1 VRAARAKT
9 VVPLVT
15 AILALAAL
23 CMTDTSARAQD
34 APAAC
39 VTGNLKDNYLGQTC
53 TLGNLTVRFDKDF
66 PGASA
71 VDPTK
76 ITVTPTTG
84 PSALSF
90 VLPLIT
96 PEADGKVSFSF
107 FSSFH
112 GSGAALTGAI
122 ASAVLGGKN
131 VKVEV
136 FVSALPKIVEHDLSI
151 LELLNFVSSAQ
162 GSFAQPGSKAVS
174 VSYHL
179 VIEEAAQPTFTFT
192 LIGG

>member
-1 VRAARAKT
+1 MRAARAKT

-71 VDPTK
+71 VDPTRSL
-76 ITVTPTTG
+76 IRMVTVSTAPE
-84 PSALSF
+84 
-90 VLPLIT
+90 LIS
-96 PEADGKVSFSF
+96 P
-107 FSSFH
+107 
-112 GSGAALTGAI
+112 
-122 ASAVLGGKN
+122 
-131 VKVEV
+131 
-136 FVSALPKIVEHDLSI
+136 
-151 LELLNFVSSAQ
+151 SSAHPRTGTRISNATRRARERTRREGRQ
-162 GSFAQPGSKAVS
+162 LEFYALQANLAGASPPCPSG
-174 VSYHL
+174 
-179 VIEEAAQPTFTFT
+179 
-192 LIGG
+192 